1 MFKDIEYKL
10 NYHKENITKSFI
22 KRGIFPD
29 NRLIQSQLNSIE
41 LRLSIFKNP
50 KIKEGSTFNTDE
62 MNYAIKC
69 IYDDLSILY
78 KLLEEIT
85 VKEYNKLSY
94 YIDSHLRELDEV
106 SRMYLKRAEL
116 ESYSTALGKSLF
128 FKHNTF
134 DLEKKD
140 NFTVINLGP
149 IEIEDASKV
158 ACISNINNV
167 EASNIVFRFKN
178 GEDIISC
185 NAYNYN
191 HDSVIFPG
199 EKKKNEYMTKVSDSQ
214 KINGRLELPIVVSD
228 TNGSFVTLAG
238 KDKILYKKADESGEI
253 IEEKPVAINAL
264 SFKNHSYID
273 FYVVG
278 GTSIAFRFNKKP
290 LATNFN
296 MNANRIENLNY
307 IHHFFIECDDN
318 FSFDF
323 ELEKGSVYA
332 IKENTLVE
340 QDSLYYSGQVD
351 VKDFLVIH
359 TLPGDKKTYDTT
371 VEVHNTAISEDDIE
385 SIMIKKIG
393 EGRVTQ

>member
-1 MFKDIEYKL
+1 MFKDIELKL
-10 NYHKENITKSFI
+10 NYHKENIIKSFI
-22 KRGIFPD
+22 KKGIFPD
-29 NRLIQSQLNSIE
+29 NRLVQSQLNNIE

-50 KIKEGSTFNTDE
+50 NIKEGSGFNTDE
-62 MNYAIKC
+62 MNYAIKS
-69 IYDDLSILY
+69 IYEDLSILY
-78 KLLEEIT
+78 KLLEEVTI
-85 VKEYNKLSY
+85 KEYNRLSY
-94 YIDSHLRELDEV
+94 YIDSHLRELNEV

-134 DLEKKD
+134 DLEKQD
-140 NFTVINLGP
+140 NFTSINLGK
-149 IEIEDASKV
+149 IDIEDASKV
-158 ACISNINNV
+158 VCISNINNV
-167 EASNIVFRFKN
+167 DPSNVVFRFKN
-178 GEDIISC
+178 GEDTISC

-199 EKKKNEYMTKVSDSQ
+199 EKKINEYVTKVSDSQ
-214 KINGRLELPIVVSD
+214 KINGSLELPIAVSS
-228 TNGSFVTLAG
+228 TNGSFMTLAG
-238 KDKILYKKADESGEI
+238 KDKILYKKADKSGEI

-264 SFKNHSYID
+264 SFDSHSYID

-296 MNANRIENLNY
+296 MNSNRIENLNY
-307 IHHFFIECDDN
+307 IHHFFIECDAD

-332 IKENTLVE
+332 IKEHTLVE

-359 TLPGDKKTYDTT
+359 TLPGQKRAYDTT
-371 VEVHNTAISEDDIE
+371 IEVHNTAISEDDIE
-385 SIMIKKIG
+385 SVMIKKIG
-393 EGRVTQ
+393 